1 MVIIL
6 YTMQSQAKLT
16 GFLLE
21 AKFFL
26 SFSDS
31 TVLVINPRTYMQI
44 HTPTVVQGGG
54 VDGPPLEFLIC
65 CSISKRFYLQWKAFD
80 ILYKM
85 RYILWVLTLLGGL
98 WRCQK
103 WSPSWIL
110 PRIKNQV
117 KTINHKSLEWTTEC
131 VYESKYVVN
140 GLKWKHQVDVDVTT
154 LNRKKI

>member
-31 TVLVINPRTYMQI
+31 TDLVINPWTYMQI

-80 ILYKM
+80 LLNKM
-85 RYILWVLTLLGGL
+85 RYILWVVALLEA
-98 WRCQK
+98 C
-103 WSPSWIL
+103 
-110 PRIKNQV
+110 
-117 KTINHKSLEWTTEC
+117 
-131 VYESKYVVN
+131 
-140 GLKWKHQVDVDVTT
+140 DVTNNGRH
-154 LNRKKI
+154 LGRHLGFYQELEIRLKPREMVIFFVPGKKNNTK